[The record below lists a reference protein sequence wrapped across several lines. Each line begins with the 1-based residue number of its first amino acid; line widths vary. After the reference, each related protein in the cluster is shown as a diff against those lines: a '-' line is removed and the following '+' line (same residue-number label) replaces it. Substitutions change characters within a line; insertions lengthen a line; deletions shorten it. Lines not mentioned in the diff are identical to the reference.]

1 MFVTFFGEA
10 VLEVQGT
17 GTKIGMLAI
26 GLGWRSFLVIFR
38 CDAAF
43 KRFFGFLAINIPV
56 LCTCEIK
63 FAEWHSKGQLTGN
76 KKIGR
81 LEYWNIGMME
91 CWGVSRNTASVGECW
106 KNGMMEW

>member
-56 LCTCEIK
+56 LCTCEIPV
-63 FAEWHSKGQLTGN
+63 LP
-76 KKIGR
+76 
-81 LEYWNIGMME
+81 
-91 CWGVSRNTASVGECW
+91 TAPTVEKSTKSAAVPRG
-106 KNGMMEW
+106 GA